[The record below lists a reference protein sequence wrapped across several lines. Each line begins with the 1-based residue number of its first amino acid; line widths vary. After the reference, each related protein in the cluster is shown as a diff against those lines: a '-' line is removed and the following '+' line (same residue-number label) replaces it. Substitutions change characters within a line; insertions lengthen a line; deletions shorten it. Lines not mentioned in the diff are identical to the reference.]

1 LFFIKHLKL
10 IPIWH
15 LLTVKYSDGVRYG
28 KVKNTQCFKYK
39 FSYDRI
45 VSRLDLSSVANIKG
59 SLTKG
64 TVIFENEDNATY
76 ELVDFYYEDE
86 QRVENI
92 LCSGSLR
99 DVIEF
104 SSFLKQTR

>member
-1 LFFIKHLKL
+1 MEKSKAL
-10 IPIWH
+10 
-15 LLTVKYSDGVRYG
+15 
-28 KVKNTQCFKYK
+28 N
-39 FSYDRI
+39 
-45 VSRLDLSSVANIKG
+45 DLNAHFRMIGLSADWIYQAWLIKG

-86 QRVENI
+86 QRVENV

-99 DVIEF
+99 DVIKF
-104 SSFLKQTR
+104 SSCLKETR

>member
-1 LFFIKHLKL
+1 MGYVMEKSKTLNAL
-10 IPIWH
+10 
-15 LLTVKYSDGVRYG
+15 
-28 KVKNTQCFKYK
+28 NTNF
-39 FSYDRI
+39 RMI
-45 VSRLDLSSVANIKG
+45 GLSADWIYQTWLIKG

-104 SSFLKQTR
+104 SSCLKQTR

>member
-1 LFFIKHLKL
+1 M
-10 IPIWH
+10 
-15 LLTVKYSDGVRYG
+15 G
-28 KVKNTQCFKYK
+28 KSKILNTLN
-39 FSYDRI
+39 
-45 VSRLDLSSVANIKG
+45 SRFRMIGLSADWIYQAWLIKG
-59 SLTKG
+59 TLTRG

-86 QRVENI
+86 QRVENV

-104 SSFLKQTR
+104 SSCLKETR

>member
-1 LFFIKHLKL
+1 M
-10 IPIWH
+10 
-15 LLTVKYSDGVRYG
+15 G
-28 KVKNTQCFKYK
+28 KSKTLNALN
-39 FSYDRI
+39 
-45 VSRLDLSSVANIKG
+45 SRFRMIGLSADWIYQAWLIKG
-59 SLTKG
+59 TLARG

-86 QRVENI
+86 QRVENV

-104 SSFLKQTR
+104 SSCLKETR